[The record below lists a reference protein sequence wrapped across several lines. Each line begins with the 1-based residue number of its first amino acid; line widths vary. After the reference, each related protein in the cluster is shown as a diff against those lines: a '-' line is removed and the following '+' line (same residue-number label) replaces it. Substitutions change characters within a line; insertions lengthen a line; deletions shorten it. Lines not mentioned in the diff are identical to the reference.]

1 MSARVSLLGVDK
13 AGELNRNGSVYRSVC
28 KGTDMYRY
36 CTMLFVIVFN
46 FNFLQLSIIF

>member
-28 KGTDMYRY
+28 KGTDM
-36 CTMLFVIVFN
+36 TMLFVIVFN
-46 FNFLQLSIIF
+46 FHSLQMFIIF